1 MTSIV
6 IGKDRI
12 NLVES
17 ERYVAG
23 TAAVYVMKVSFS
35 EDWAGL
41 EKHLIF
47 RTDEFDMAVDI
58 LRQAEQF
65 PIPSQVLAQPTTKL
79 QIGAYGSNCGEKVL
93 NTRWLSLGRVV
104 KGTLDT
110 GCCCNPTPSLPTPDT
125 YKNLKAEID
134 RKADRL
140 TLENDQIMLWAG
152 SDLLS
157 SIDAPTGGIDE
168 AELEAKVEAAI
179 GEVID
184 TKVDQKIDESL
195 GTSLDEKLDPI
206 VSGKV
211 DSKIESAKDEIEKD
225 LESKTTK
232 IVEEKLKTE
241 VEAAK
246 VEIESGIESTVKSEV
261 NSAIQDGLDEKIDS
275 VVGEKIKSEVGSEV
289 SSALDSQLEEKVGPI
304 VDQKVGSALDSQL
317 EEKVGPI
324 VDQKVGTALDSQLEE
339 KVGPIVDQKVK
350 DAIGEDLDETIGGI
364 VEEKINEAF
373 GDQLDGKV
381 ESIVESKVGD
391 IIDSK
396 VADKADKSYV
406 DDELAKKADKSEL
419 EQKADQS
426 ELESL
431 TSQLENK
438 VDKEPGKGL
447 SEKDFTTALEEKLN
461 GLENYTLP
469 VASTTQLGG
478 VKMEADKGVKI
489 NGEGV
494 MDVDWSKIPTDDTLS
509 AESGTLKVEKV
520 DWSQIED
527 KPDLVTKQDM
537 VVVYKYKG
545 SVNTYGELPEGLTS
559 SAEDR
564 GSVYNVIDS
573 GLNYAWLGIG
583 EPGAD
588 DKGWD
593 SFGGSFK
600 IETITNEEIDQL
612 FEELGMA

>member
-79 QIGAYGSNCGEKVL
+79 QIGAYGSSCGEKVL

-104 KGTLDT
+104 KGTLDN
-110 GCCCNPTPSLPTPDT
+110 GCCCNHTPSLPTPDT

-168 AELEAKVEAAI
+168 DELEAKVETAI

-195 GTSLDEKLDPI
+195 GTSLDEKLDSI

-211 DSKIESAKDEIEKD
+211 DSKIKSVKDEIEKD

-232 IVEEKLKTE
+232 IVEEKVKTE

-246 VEIESGIESTVKSEV
+246 AEIESGIESTVKSEV

-289 SSALDSQLEEKVGPI
+289 
-304 VDQKVGSALDSQL
+304 GS
-317 EEKVGPI
+317 
-324 VDQKVGTALDSQLEE
+324 ALDSQLEE

-350 DAIGEDLDETIGGI
+350 DAIGEDLGETVGGI

-469 VASTTQLGG
+469 IASDTQLGG
-478 VKMEADKGVKI
+478 IKIEADKGFKV

-494 MDVDWSKIPTDDTLS
+494 AEVDWSKIPTDDTLS

-545 SVNTYGELPEGLTS
+545 SVNTYSELPEELTS
-559 SAEDR
+559 EDK

-612 FEELGMA
+612 FEELGMT